1 MPRLLS
7 THQGISMLTLLS
19 GCIRRVALLCLVVF
33 SALSFTPQVLAQ
45 TTDVVAASDYLHIDT
60 ENELTGYKD
69 LNTNTWVIPPTYRSA
84 QNFVG
89 NYAVAQDTNQLYG
102 LIDKTGKWVIQP
114 TLEQISQNDSQF
126 FAGNSSGCAVLGRI
140 IEGQVK
146 LLSEC
151 EYQVIGELNNYNTTG
166 SDGQFL
172 VPVSKDHLVGYLDHN
187 AKLTIPLQYQD
198 GSQFYNKIA
207 LVQQADK
214 WGMID
219 PAGKLLIPLS
229 YDDIRPVETAVKVR
243 KGQLWGLFTYEG
255 KDLTGFI
262 YDDIQATYEDF
273 FEVQLSNRWG
283 FIDNKGV
290 EVIAPRFEAIPGSW
304 QQDMHVAGENGLFGI
319 INRQGE
325 WLFPPKFTEL
335 AIGSPLFAE
344 VHQDNQL
351 GIIDRQGR
359 EIVPLQQ
366 ETNTSWTQFTAQ
378 AADDLSAAVTVGD
391 REICLT
397 QAGHLT
403 EGEPCKL
410 WQEQTEFKQEIDSA
424 GLSLFGPLLLA
435 GWEPETL
442 VLPGWILLFGV
453 GLPLVSWL
461 LLSSH
466 RLLNRRIAGIAWV
479 KVLSIG
485 SWAIFAFYWTY
496 LLSNL
501 ANMDNEP
508 VIFSDSYLLQPE
520 NLWLLVLNI
529 ALYGL
534 LFTLLPASFL
544 AIRRLHQ
551 SAPQPGNLFANI
563 ALSTFTLV
571 CALTVL
577 NIGFSFGLQV
587 PESVAF
593 FLSFEYEVGGMLA
606 LALAL
611 IATLFGG
618 CSLIRREPAL
628 WRAALGTFC
637 MPAAAV
643 IAALLAVLTGI

>member
-1 MPRLLS
+1 
-7 THQGISMLTLLS
+7 MLTLLS
-19 GCIRRVALLCLVVF
+19 GGVRRVALLCLVVF
-33 SALSFTPQVLAQ
+33 SALSFTSQVFAQ
-45 TTDVVAASDYLHIDT
+45 TTDAAAAVLLHIDT

-69 LNTNTWVIPPTYRSA
+69 LYTNTWVIPPTYRSA

-89 NYAVAQDTNQLYG
+89 DYAVAQDANQLYG
-102 LIDKTGKWVIQP
+102 LIDKTGKWIIQP
-114 TLEQISQNDSQF
+114 TLEQISQNASQF
-126 FAGNSSGCAVLGRI
+126 FAGNSGGCAVLGRI
-140 IEGQVK
+140 IDGQVK

-151 EYQVIGELNNYNTTG
+151 EYQVIGELS
-166 SDGQFL
+166 SDNSTSADDQFL
-172 VPVSKDHLVGYLDHN
+172 VPVLKDNVVGYLDHN
-187 AKLTIPLQYQD
+187 AKLVIPLQYQD
-198 GSQFYNKIA
+198 GSQFSHNVAY
-207 LVQQADK
+207 VRQADK

-219 PAGKLLIPLS
+219 ATGKVLLPLS
-229 YDDIRPVETAVKVR
+229 YDQIQFANGAVFAR
-243 KGQLWGLFTYEG
+243 KGQLWGLFTTEG
-255 KDLTGFI
+255 KDLTGI
-262 YDDIQATYEDF
+262 VYDEIKPDDGDW
-273 FEVQLSNRWG
+273 FEVLRSNRWG
-283 FIDNKGV
+283 FIDINGT
-290 EVIAPRFEAIPGSW
+290 EVIAPRFDAIPGSW

-325 WLFPPKFTEL
+325 WLFPPKFTAL
-335 AIGSPLFAE
+335 AVGSSLFAE
-344 VHQDNQL
+344 LHQDNQV

-359 EIVPLQQ
+359 MILPLQQ
-366 ETNTSWTQFTAQ
+366 ETYTSWTAFTAQ
-378 AADDLSAAVTVGD
+378 HADDLSAAISIGS

-410 WQEQTEFKQEIDSA
+410 LQEQTELKQQIDSA
-424 GLSLFGPLLLA
+424 GLNLFGPMLMA
-435 GWEPETL
+435 GWEPDTL
-442 VLPGWILLFGV
+442 VLPGWLLLFGV

-461 LLSSH
+461 MLSSH

-479 KVLSIG
+479 KVLSVG
-485 SWAIFAFYWTY
+485 SWAIFAVYWTC

-501 ANMDNEP
+501 ANLDNEP
-508 VIFSDSYLLQPE
+508 AAFSDSYLLQPE

-534 LFTLLPASFL
+534 LFTLLPTSFL

-551 SAPQPGNLFANI
+551 AALQPSNLFANI

-571 CALTVL
+571 CALTLL
-577 NIGFSFGLQV
+577 NIGLSFGLQV
-587 PESVAF
+587 SESVAL
-593 FLSFEYEVGGMLA
+593 FLSFDDEVGGMLA

-628 WRAALGTFC
+628 LRAALGTFC
-637 MPAAAV
+637 MPAAGI